1 MEGPF
6 QGGLLKA
13 YDKRGREVVNRWM
26 EDEADLANHIGQ
38 EAAKKLLAAEP
49 KESYDSGMG
58 ARRRSLED
66 AELEVGGEGMKGFYD
81 KILPETVNKLVKK
94 YGSKVES
101 GKVETRK
108 EFIRDPVF
116 GDYHEEMQYADVHQI
131 DLTDKLK
138 EVAVEQGFPAFAKKL
153 THANDSIRDSRA
165 HNYDSAV
172 RDQIIKRH
180 IDNGAIIKSYAQW
193 EEWAKTSGW
202 KYEGRMRNG
211 QENPF
216 SAAAGAS
223 ENGTP
228 TILVQPNGRRHLFV
242 NGSKLTSDRMPEGY
256 PIFSLDNRLDFPR
269 AEAAGLDAKSFKRI
283 QDLIQKRYQEDIAAA
298 MKRAEAEQKTLQ
310 SKEWKEA
317 AKEIRKEV
325 DADIRQRPDVAA
337 DLLIGS
343 GELGGKQLER
353 KNYPLRAEDLTAEQK
368 ASLPRRYYS
377 NDGVP
382 VDVMAN
388 LFGFTS
394 GDRLVEDLSAYT
406 KSREGMSA
414 QEGLRKTIDEEV

>member
-1 MEGPF
+1 M
-6 QGGLLKA
+6 
-13 YDKRGREVVNRWM
+13 N
-26 EDEADLANHIGQ
+26 ITI
-38 EAAKKLLAAEP
+38 
-49 KESYDSGMG
+49 
-58 ARRRSLED
+58 RS
-66 AELEVGGEGMKGFYD
+66 GFYF
-81 KILPETVNKLVKK
+81 LNKLVKK

-116 GDYHEEMQYADVHQI
+116 GNYHEEMQYADVHQI

-138 EVAVEQGFPAFAKKL
+138 EVAVEQGFPAFMKGEL
-153 THANDSIRDSRA
+153 
-165 HNYDSAV
+165 
-172 RDQIIKRH
+172 
-180 IDNGAIIKSYAQW
+180 
-193 EEWAKTSGW
+193 
-202 KYEGRMRNG
+202 
-211 QENPF
+211 EN
-216 SAAAGAS
+216 
-223 ENGTP
+223 
-228 TILVQPNGRRHLFV
+228 HL
-242 NGSKLTSDRMPEGY
+242 K
-256 PIFSLDNRLDFPR
+256 

-325 DADIRQRPDVAA
+325 EADIRQRPDVAA

-377 NDGVP
+377 TT
-382 VDVMAN
+382 A
-388 LFGFTS
+388 S
-394 GDRLVEDLSAYT
+394 RLT
-406 KSREGMSA
+406 
-414 QEGLRKTIDEEV
+414 